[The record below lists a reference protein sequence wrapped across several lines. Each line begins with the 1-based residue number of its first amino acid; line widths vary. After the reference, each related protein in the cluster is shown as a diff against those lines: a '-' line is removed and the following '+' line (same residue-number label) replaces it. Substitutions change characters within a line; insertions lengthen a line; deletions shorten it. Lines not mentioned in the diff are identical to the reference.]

1 MSVARI
7 ASRYAKSLI
16 DLAVEQDKLDRVM
29 EDVESFSQLT
39 DVRDFYLL
47 MKSPIV
53 KGDKKWSIIKLILKD
68 KYDDM
73 TMAFLK
79 ILIDKGRENYL
90 PEIGKEFIKQYRK
103 INHISIV
110 KVKTATTLSEDQM
123 KEIKSKLLAS
133 SVTDDKVHLVTEV
146 DPDLIGGFV
155 VEFDDRLY
163 DASVKHQLR
172 KLKKE
177 FESNLYIS
185 QVISQ

>member
-16 DLAVEQDKLDRVM
+16 DLSVERNKLDRVKQ
-29 EDVESFSQLT
+29 DVESFSQLT

-47 MKSPIV
+47 LKSPIV
-53 KGDKKWSIIKLILKD
+53 KGDKKWSIIKEILKD
-68 KYDDM
+68 NYDDL

-79 ILIDKGRENYL
+79 ILVDKGRENYL
-90 PEIGKEFIKQYRK
+90 PEIGKEFMDQYRK
-103 INHISIV
+103 INHISV
-110 KVKTATTLSEDQM
+110 VTVKTATKLSEDQM
-123 KEIKSKLLAS
+123 KEIKAKLVAS
-133 SVTDDKVHLVTEV
+133 TVTDQKVKLITEV

-177 FESNLYIS
+177 FEGNLYVS
-185 QVISQ
+185 RVISH